1 MEPFSQQ
8 QWSHLDKGYS
18 PFLFASPD
26 GKRPSTARK
35 VHIRRLRDILHL
47 SIQRGD
53 LPLARRAF
61 GLLARCEEIE
71 WVEIWKIG
79 LIVVLAGRSPP
90 GDITVT
96 ARARHIEFLRAMMLQ
111 HPEEV
116 RACVLLPPPFAF
128 SFSFGRGSG
137 SGISSAVSAPSP
149 PPTMTP
155 KLTVPRCSA
164 NRSYRS
170 WCYPWRWLD
179 GSAKPS
185 MN

>member
-1 MEPFSQQ
+1 MEPFDHQQ
-8 QWSHLDKGYS
+8 PEWSGLDKHYS

-53 LPLARRAF
+53 LLLARRAF

-71 WVEIWKIG
+71 WVKFWKFG
-79 LIVVLAGRSPP
+79 LILVLAGHHAPP
-90 GDITVT
+90 GDIPVT
-96 ARARHIEFLRAMMLQ
+96 ARARHIEFLQAMMLQ

-116 RACVLLPPPFAF
+116 RRVCLPLTF
-128 SFSFGRGSG
+128 SFSFGRGRG
-137 SGISSAVSAPSP
+137 RDISSVAP
-149 PPTMTP
+149 PPP
-155 KLTVPRCSA
+155 LNNRDSELTVPRFSA
-164 NRSYRS
+164 NLSYRS